1 MEPSAGS
8 QAGHRNPA
16 HRMDMTTPRMRA
28 TRRAQAAVVGLGVA
42 GALGT
47 AVALGL
53 TTATAD
59 TGPGAPSD
67 SGDSSTGPA
76 TRPDAPDS
84 GWRDEGPPPG
94 DRARLVPGPS
104 QEPPDGGSH
113 GTTSGS

>member
-1 MEPSAGS
+1 
-8 QAGHRNPA
+8 
-16 HRMDMTTPRMRA
+16 MTTPRMRA

-67 SGDSSTGPA
+67 ADDSSAGQP
-76 TRPDAPDS
+76 TRPDPPDS

-94 DRARLVPGPS
+94 DRLVPGPR

>member
-1 MEPSAGS
+1 
-8 QAGHRNPA
+8 
-16 HRMDMTTPRMRA
+16 MTTPRMRA

-53 TTATAD
+53 TSATAE
-59 TGPGAPSD
+59 TGPGVQGD
-67 SGDSSTGPA
+67 TDDSSTGQP
-76 TRPDAPDS
+76 TRPDTPDS
-84 GWRDEGPPPG
+84 DWRDEGPPPG
-94 DRARLVPGPS
+94 DQARLVPGPS

>member
-1 MEPSAGS
+1 
-8 QAGHRNPA
+8 
-16 HRMDMTTPRMRA
+16 MTTPRMRA

-47 AVALGL
+47 AAALGL

-59 TGPGAPSD
+59 TGPGAPDDTDD
-67 SGDSSTGPA
+67 SATGQP

-84 GWRDEGPPPG
+84 GWPDEGPPSG
-94 DRARLVPGPS
+94 DRAQLVPGPS

>member
-1 MEPSAGS
+1 
-8 QAGHRNPA
+8 
-16 HRMDMTTPRMRA
+16 MTTPRMRA

-59 TGPGAPSD
+59 TVPGAPSD
-67 SGDSSTGPA
+67 TDDSSAGQP
-76 TRPDAPDS
+76 TRPDPPDS
-84 GWRDEGPPPG
+84 GWRDEAPPSG
-94 DRARLVPGPS
+94 DRARLVPGPR

>member
-1 MEPSAGS
+1 
-8 QAGHRNPA
+8 
-16 HRMDMTTPRMRA
+16 MTTPRMRA

-59 TGPGAPSD
+59 AGPGAQSD
-67 SGDSSTGPA
+67 TDDSSTGQP

-84 GWRDEGPPPG
+84 DWRDDGPPPG
-94 DRARLVPGPS
+94 DQGRLVPGPS

>member
-1 MEPSAGS
+1 
-8 QAGHRNPA
+8 
-16 HRMDMTTPRMRA
+16 MTTPRMRA
-28 TRRAQAAVVGLGVA
+28 TRRAPAGVVGLGVA

-59 TGPGAPSD
+59 TGPDTGPSD
-67 SGDSSTGPA
+67 TDDSSAGQP
-76 TRPDAPDS
+76 TRPDPPDS

-94 DRARLVPGPS
+94 DRARLVPGPR
-104 QEPPDGGSH
+104 QEPSDGGSH